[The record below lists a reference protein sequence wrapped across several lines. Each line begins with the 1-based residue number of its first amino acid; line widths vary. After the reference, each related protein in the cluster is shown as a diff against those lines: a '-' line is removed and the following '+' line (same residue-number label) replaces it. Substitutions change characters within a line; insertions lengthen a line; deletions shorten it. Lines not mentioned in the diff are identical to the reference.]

1 MKSSTIKNHLLDTEH
16 LTLEQLNLI
25 FERTKNFKDK
35 ETAQIYSGK
44 KAVFLFYEA
53 STRTKGSFQ
62 VACDNLGIKILDLS
76 PQNSSFVKGESLL
89 DTANNLEAIGAD
101 IFIMRHN
108 QSGIA
113 KFLSEKVNVPVING
127 GDGMHAHPTQA
138 LLDAYTLVEHFGS
151 IEGKKIAIIG
161 DIKHSRVARSNIYSL
176 KLLGAKVTLVGPPT
190 FIPDGI
196 ENFDVDVEHDLE
208 NVLDNDVI
216 MALRIQKER
225 QTGGFIPSFADYT
238 KSYGINKTHLKK
250 LGENTVIMHP
260 GPINRGVELTDE
272 VADSTKSLILKQVQN
287 GVYTRMA
294 VISLLLE
301 GEL

>member
-1 MKSSTIKNHLLDTEH
+1 LKSSTIKNHLLDTEH